1 MRAEAHLSQL
11 LNLIARFPMVNPS
24 SGHPQTSE
32 QQPWT
37 TEEEVDIVKLMT
49 QIRAKYKVVCSTL
62 GMRPRLVAAT
72 LGGDVV
78 QNPVEERSYGDGI
91 PVKKQ
96 IWNFEKA
103 VRMAGPGGLGF

>member
-1 MRAEAHLSQL
+1 M
-11 LNLIARFPMVNPS
+11 
-24 SGHPQTSE
+24 
-32 QQPWT
+32 
-37 TEEEVDIVKLMT
+37 DIVKLMM
-49 QIRAKYKVVCSTL
+49 QIRAKYKAVCSTL

-78 QNPVEERSYGDGI
+78 QGLVEGRSNGGST

>member
-1 MRAEAHLSQL
+1 
-11 LNLIARFPMVNPS
+11 MVNPS
-24 SGHPQTSE
+24 SE
-32 QQPWT
+32 QRT
-37 TEEEVDIVKLMT
+37 TEEEVDIVKLMA
-49 QIRAKYKVVCSTL
+49 QIRAKYKAVCATL
-62 GMRPRLVAAT
+62 GVRPRLVGAT

-78 QNPVEERSYGDGI
+78 QDSVEERSNSGGA

>member
-1 MRAEAHLSQL
+1 M
-11 LNLIARFPMVNPS
+11 
-24 SGHPQTSE
+24 
-32 QQPWT
+32 
-37 TEEEVDIVKLMT
+37 
-49 QIRAKYKVVCSTL
+49 
-62 GMRPRLVAAT
+62 VAAT

-78 QNPVEERSYGDGI
+78 QSPVEERLNGDGI

>member
-1 MRAEAHLSQL
+1 
-11 LNLIARFPMVNPS
+11 MVNPS
-24 SGHPQTSE
+24 SGSQQTSE
-32 QQPWT
+32 QQPWPQT

-49 QIRAKYKVVCSTL
+49 QIRAKYKAVCSTL

-78 QNPVEERSYGDGI
+78 QGSVEERSNGDGT

>member
-1 MRAEAHLSQL
+1 
-11 LNLIARFPMVNPS
+11 MVNPS
-24 SGHPQTSE
+24 SGRQQTSE
-32 QQPWT
+32 QQPWTT

-78 QNPVEERSYGDGI
+78 QSPVEERLNGDGI

>member
-1 MRAEAHLSQL
+1 
-11 LNLIARFPMVNPS
+11 
-24 SGHPQTSE
+24 
-32 QQPWT
+32 
-37 TEEEVDIVKLMT
+37 VDIVKLMT
-49 QIRAKYKVVCSTL
+49 HIRAKYKVVCSTL

-78 QNPVEERSYGDGI
+78 VQSPVEERSNGDGI

>member
-1 MRAEAHLSQL
+1 M
-11 LNLIARFPMVNPS
+11 
-24 SGHPQTSE
+24 
-32 QQPWT
+32 
-37 TEEEVDIVKLMT
+37 DIVKLMT

-91 PVKKQ
+91 PLKKQ